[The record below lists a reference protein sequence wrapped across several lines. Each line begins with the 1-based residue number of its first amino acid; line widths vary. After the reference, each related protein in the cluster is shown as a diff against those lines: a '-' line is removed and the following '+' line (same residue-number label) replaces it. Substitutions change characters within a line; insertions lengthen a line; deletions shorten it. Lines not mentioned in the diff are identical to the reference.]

1 MDQAKIKAIINGIQD
16 LPTLPLVAQRLQ
28 DVMEDPLS
36 SAEDAARIIEGDQSL
51 AAKVLS
57 LVNSAYYGLPREIT
71 KIAQAVPLLGF
82 RATSQLA
89 LSISVI
95 NLFNDQE
102 EGRFDREA
110 LWLHSIGCAVCAQKI
125 AKKARYPRP
134 EDCFSGGLLHDVGKL
149 VQDQFLHEELLA
161 IVEHTEKE
169 EISFLEAERNR
180 LGIDHAIIGEW
191 LARKWKLPLPV
202 VVSIRHHHEPID
214 ERKGFSMSQDCVVDV
229 VRLADT
235 MCRHLGIGQ
244 SGDRLIPEITQELW
258 NRLDLGSED
267 VDEISDSL
275 QEEVTQSEIFLALM
289 EGTQYRRP
297 HDQGKDT
304 DN

>member
-1 MDQAKIKAIINGIQD
+1 MDQGKIKAIINGIQD
-16 LPTLPLVAQRLQ
+16 LPTLPLVAQKLQ
-28 DVMEDPLS
+28 EVMDDPLS
-36 SAEDAARIIEGDQSL
+36 SAEDAARVIEGDQSL

-71 KIAQAVPLLGF
+71 KISQAVPLLGF

-95 NLFNDQE
+95 NLFNETE
-102 EGRFDREA
+102 EGKFDREG

-125 AKKARYPRP
+125 AKKASYPRP

-149 VQDQFLHEELLA
+149 VLDQFLHEELMA
-161 IVEHTEKE
+161 ILEQTENGQV
-169 EISFLEAERNR
+169 SFLEAERRR

-202 VVSIRHHHEPID
+202 IVCIRHHHEPLE
-214 ERKGFSMSQDCVVDV
+214 EREGFSLSKDRVVDV

-235 MCRHLGIGQ
+235 ICRRRGVGR
-244 SGDRLIPEITQELW
+244 SGDMLVPEIDSELW
-258 NRLDLGSED
+258 SRLDLHRDE
-267 VDEISDSL
+267 VEEISASL
-275 QEEVTQSEIFLALM
+275 EEEVKESEIFLALM
-289 EGTQYRRP
+289 EST
-297 HDQGKDT
+297 
-304 DN
+304 